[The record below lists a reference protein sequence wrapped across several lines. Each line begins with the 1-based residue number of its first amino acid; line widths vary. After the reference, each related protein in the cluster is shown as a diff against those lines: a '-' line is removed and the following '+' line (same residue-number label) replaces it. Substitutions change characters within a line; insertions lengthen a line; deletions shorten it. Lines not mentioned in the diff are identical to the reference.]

1 MRLMTNTS
9 LRVTRHVKGTPTRSD
24 PSEADAAAEWG
35 ISDAE

>member
-1 MRLMTNTS
+1 MTNTP
-9 LRVTRHVKGTPTRSD
+9 LATRHVKGTPTRSD